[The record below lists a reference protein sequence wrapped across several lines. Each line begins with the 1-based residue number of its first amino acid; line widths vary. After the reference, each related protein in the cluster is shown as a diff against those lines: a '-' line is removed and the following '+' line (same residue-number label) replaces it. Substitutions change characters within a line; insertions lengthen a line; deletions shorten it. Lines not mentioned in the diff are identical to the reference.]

1 LGRLA
6 LLTPS
11 CGGHRVD
18 REEKRVTHG
27 DETDGRKANGKKQG
41 SLTSRTPIRERLF
54 SLLAAII
61 ASGAASAQ
69 QVVVLRSSI
78 DCAAYGKQP
87 DGSYVANKD
96 TVLLYSDTTV
106 LKVPKGTPLRKEK
119 DPRAYGEFALKCQ

>member
-1 LGRLA
+1 MKFFGRHKGGWIRDGVIRRRSIPMVPMARPGMDLTR
-6 LLTPS
+6 LL
-11 CGGHRVD
+11 
-18 REEKRVTHG
+18 
-27 DETDGRKANGKKQG
+27 
-41 SLTSRTPIRERLF
+41 

-119 DPRAYGEFALKCQ
+119 DPRAYGEFALKCH